1 MYECV
6 IEIVI
11 VNDRLKCQLSGG
23 TLHGSESPLN
33 LIKRHLCCV
42 VDQKPHIHY
51 MSMDIFVCMRI
62 YMHIGM
68 CMFCMHKY
76 IYIYNNSIITIYV
89 SYVKK

>member
-23 TLHGSESPLN
+23 TLQGAGSPLN

-42 VDQKPHIHY
+42 VDQKPHIRY
-51 MSMDIFVCMRI
+51 ICTVEPLYLFLSLMCLN
-62 YMHIGM
+62 IGRVRN
-68 CMFCMHKY
+68 
-76 IYIYNNSIITIYV
+76 IVEIP
-89 SYVKK
+89 